1 MIYLRAS
8 VDTLTR
14 RIDLRDR
21 DYERKI
27 APEYLSNLNNIYED
41 WIRDFNICP
50 VLTVPADDLDYV
62 AHPGHLR
69 LIVAKVDD
77 KLTGK
82 EEVVFE
88 AEEMARAAED

>member
-21 DYERKI
+21 DYERRI
-27 APEYLSNLNNIYED
+27 APEYLSNLNTIYED
-41 WIRDFNICP
+41 WIRNFNICP
-50 VLTVPADDLDYV
+50 VLTVPADDLDFV
-62 AHPGHLR
+62 AHSMHLD
-69 LIVAKVDD
+69 LIVAKIQE

-82 EEVVFE
+82 DEVIFAPEEISNTK
-88 AEEMARAAED
+88 

>member
-27 APEYLSNLNNIYED
+27 APEYLSNLNSIYEE

-62 AHPGHLR
+62 AHSAHLD
-69 LIVAKVDD
+69 LIVAKIQE

-82 EEVVFE
+82 DEVIFAPEEISNSI
-88 AEEMARAAED
+88 

>member
-21 DYERKI
+21 DYERRI
-27 APEYLSNLNNIYED
+27 APEYLSNLNTIYED
-41 WIRDFNICP
+41 WIRNFNICP

-62 AHPGHLR
+62 AHSTHLD
-69 LIVAKVDD
+69 LIVAKMQE

-82 EEVVFE
+82 DEVIFAPEEISNSK
-88 AEEMARAAED
+88 

>member
-8 VDTLTR
+8 VETLTL

-27 APEYLSNLNNIYED
+27 APEYLSTLNTIYED
-41 WIRDFNICP
+41 WIHNFNICP
-50 VLTVPADDLDYV
+50 VLTVPADDLDFV
-62 AHPGHLR
+62 AHSTHLD
-69 LIVAKVDD
+69 LIVSKIQE

-82 EEVVFE
+82 DEVIFAPEEITRS
-88 AEEMARAAED
+88 AD